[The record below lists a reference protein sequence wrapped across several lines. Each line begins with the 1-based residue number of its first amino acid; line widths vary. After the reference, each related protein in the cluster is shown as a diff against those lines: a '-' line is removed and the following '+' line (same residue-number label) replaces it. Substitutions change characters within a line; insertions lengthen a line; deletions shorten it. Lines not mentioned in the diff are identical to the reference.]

1 MHISIKINF
10 KSLYDL
16 LIFAYRIT
24 NRAKII
30 PIITITNAPTVPPTV
45 TVKLPDEEKDI
56 DVVSGGK
63 KRNPQNNNVYNI
75 IQNHLYNYV
84 V

>member
-1 MHISIKINF
+1 MNF

-16 LIFAYRIT
+16 VIFAYRIT

-45 TVKLPDEEKDI
+45 TDKLADEEKDI
-56 DVVSGGK
+56 GVVSGGK
-63 KRNPQNNNVYNI
+63 KETHEI
-75 IQNHLYNYV
+75 TTFIT
-84 V
+84 